1 MSNLT
6 QRVLTAVIGVPA
18 LYFVFYLGGIPFLVF
33 ILAVIFIGGLEFSRL
48 LQEKGCPLGRELGII
63 SSLVL
68 AVAAYFGYF
77 YLGVFLTIAVI
88 VTFIL
93 NLRKQELS
101 CSLME
106 IGATLFEIVYLG
118 WFLGHAVLLRNIGYN
133 SDIKAYAE
141 TAQKL
146 KDPGF
151 FYVFLLVSCI
161 FLNDTGAY
169 FVGRWK
175 GKRKLIPRI
184 SPGKTVEGTIGG
196 IIFSI
201 ITAEVANL
209 IFKSPLEYYW
219 AFIFGFVIGVFG
231 VLGDLVESLI
241 KRSAGAK
248 DSGGILPG
256 HGGIL
261 DRFDSLIFAFPAFF
275 YFLIIYYWLRS
286 VHYFR
291 G

>member
-6 QRVLTAVIGVPA
+6 RRVLTAVVGVPA
-18 LYFVFYLGGIPFLVF
+18 LYFVFYLGGIPFLVL

-48 LQEKGCPLGRELGII
+48 LQSKGIHSEKGLGLI

-68 AVAAYFGYF
+68 AVASYFGYF
-77 YLGVFLTIAVI
+77 YLGAFFTIAMI

-93 NLRKQELS
+93 QLRKLELS
-101 CSLME
+101 GSLME
-106 IGATLFEIVYLG
+106 AGVTLFEIVYLG
-118 WFLGHAVLLRNIGYN
+118 WFLSHAVLLRNIGYS
-133 SDIKAYAE
+133 SDVKAYAE
-141 TAQKL
+141 TIQKL
-146 KDPGF
+146 KDAGF
-151 FYVFLLVSCI
+151 FYVFFVVSCI

-241 KRSAGAK
+241 KRGAGAK

-261 DRFDSLIFAFPAFF
+261 DRFDSLIFTFPAF
-275 YFLIIYYWLRS
+275 YYLLIIYYWLKS
-286 VHYFR
+286 VHHF
-291 G
+291 GG